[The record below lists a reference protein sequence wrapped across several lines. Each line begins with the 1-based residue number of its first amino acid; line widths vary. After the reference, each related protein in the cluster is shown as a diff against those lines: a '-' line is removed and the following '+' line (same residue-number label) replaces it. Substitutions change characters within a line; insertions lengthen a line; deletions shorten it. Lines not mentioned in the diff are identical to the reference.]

1 MLIKVISNHPHVEAD
16 HDPELRI
23 DVTSKELFNSPQVN
37 SIHMASVAKIVELI
51 GTSDDGWEAA
61 AQAAVKEAR
70 KTIRGISGIEVVDM
84 TAKVDT
90 KSGKI
95 VKYRATVK
103 IAFGVD
109 DER

>member
-1 MLIKVISNHPHVEAD
+1 
-16 HDPELRI
+16 
-23 DVTSKELFNSPQVN
+23 
-37 SIHMASVAKIVELI
+37 MASVAKIVELI

-70 KTIRGISGIEVVDM
+70 KTIHGISGIEVVDM

-95 VKYRATVK
+95 VQYRATVK

-109 DER
+109 NER